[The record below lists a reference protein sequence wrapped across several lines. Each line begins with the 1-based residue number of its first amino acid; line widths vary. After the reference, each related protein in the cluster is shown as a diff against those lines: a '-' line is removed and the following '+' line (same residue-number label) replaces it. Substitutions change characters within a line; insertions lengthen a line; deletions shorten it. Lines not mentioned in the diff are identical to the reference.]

1 MNPDDHP
8 ALCALRQMNS
18 SALVAEWTRLLGGPP
33 PLTSCREFLLYTLA
47 WHRQAEQHGGL
58 SLATQRQLQ
67 AVMTEP
73 PSGRVRRGGSVPRL
87 PPGTELRK
95 TWQGHTYTVTVGAKG
110 YQFQGKPYASLSEIA
125 RLMTGTRWNGP
136 AFFGLRKPPSQKSR
150 RPQERDA

>member
-1 MNPDDHP
+1 MNPDDYP
-8 ALCALRQMNS
+8 ALSALRHMNL

-67 AVMTEP
+67 VVRTEP

-95 TWQGHTYTVTVGAKG
+95 TWQGHTYTVTVGPDG
-110 YQFQGKPYASLSEIA
+110 FEFQGQTYASLSEIA

-150 RPQERDA
+150 RQQECDA

>member
-1 MNPDDHP
+1 MNSDDHP
-8 ALCALRQMNS
+8 ALCALRHMNS

-47 WHRQAEQHGGL
+47 WHQQAEQHGGL

-73 PSGRVRRGGSVPRL
+73 PEGRVRRGGSVPRL

-110 YQFQGKPYASLSEIA
+110 YEFQGQTYASLSEIA